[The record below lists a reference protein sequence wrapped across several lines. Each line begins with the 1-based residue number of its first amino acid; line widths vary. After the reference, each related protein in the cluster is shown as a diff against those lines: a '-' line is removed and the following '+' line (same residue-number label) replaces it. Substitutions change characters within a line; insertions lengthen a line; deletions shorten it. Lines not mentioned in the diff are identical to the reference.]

1 MILSESKI
9 VARGNTGLAFSSSPN
24 CRAAEICG
32 RCADARIAPAVNRL
46 SAPFPEGW
54 ATWSRKGAAMTKQ
67 VFALSLGFAGVILW
81 LQAAHG
87 AASGGGVNDEN
98 SPSCEQVLRVF
109 PVARA
114 C

>member
-1 MILSESKI
+1 
-9 VARGNTGLAFSSSPN
+9 
-24 CRAAEICG
+24 
-32 RCADARIAPAVNRL
+32 
-46 SAPFPEGW
+46 
-54 ATWSRKGAAMTKQ
+54 MTKQ